1 MYNAYVCIFV
11 YNYAVMQVILVLNSG
26 PQHQLSIQVYIIP
39 LYKYSYTQCITSA
52 YLCIIMQ
59 LCKLYLNSG
68 PQHQLSIQVYIIQL
82 YKYSYTQC
90 ITSAYFM
97 QSCKLYLNSGP
108 RAQHKV
114 QSCSLFY
121 EALQIYILCWLF
133 HHYATNMQYSY
144 AYSGV

>member
-1 MYNAYVCIFV
+1 M

-90 ITSAYFM
+90 ITSAYLCIIM
-97 QSCKLYLNSGP
+97 QLCKLYLNSGP

-114 QSCSLFY
+114 VYSMRLYKYTFYAGYFTTMQPICSIVMHIVVY
-121 EALQIYILCWLF
+121 KA
-133 HHYATNMQYSY
+133 H
-144 AYSGV
+144 